1 MVDAVVSSVVRRLG
15 GLLIDQVIFLQGV
28 RDEVNYLRT
37 KLEYMLCFL
46 QDAEEKQ
53 DQDSRIR
60 KWVSDIRDA
69 AYEAEDIID
78 KFILKVEEGGIPN
91 KKVGF
96 KACLRKYFCIYKQ
109 ANEYGIGKEIQ
120 EWKNRLDEIDRNHEI
135 FKIRNIEAAGEGSSS
150 MNERFKQLR
159 RTTPYEDDQ
168 HVVGFTKDVELL
180 MSELLEETPHQR
192 VISIV
197 GMGGLGKTTLARKL
211 YNSSSVGDKFERK
224 GWVSVSKDYNIQ
236 NLLRRTIKSF
246 KMPSTKEELE
256 MLEKM
261 ETEDLECHLHEL
273 LKESRYLVVIDDVWD
288 TDAWASL
295 RRALPDNKKGSRVI
309 ITTRIKLVAE
319 SSGRRKYVHELPF
332 LQPEESWELF
342 CKMVVFPDYDGVDD
356 KTNRCPPRLEELA
369 RDMARKCQG
378 LPLAIVVLGGLLSR
392 KHPDEWPKLQGRFWR
407 HVSGD
412 DFESHDSAHVTQI
425 LALSFTDLPH
435 HLKSCFLYLG
445 LFPEDFEIDAE
456 RLLRLWVAEGFIQQA
471 EGETLE
477 ETATEYLNELIDRN
491 LIQVAQ
497 RNWMRIRGCRVHDL
511 LRDFAI
517 EKSKELNFLHIYDG
531 NVYSAPSPC
540 KHRRLASHSCGLK
553 RFASFDQS
561 SNLHLRTLLFFN
573 SENESAEIGELQF
586 LYKKLRLLRVLDLE
600 EIIFNHSQGKT
611 EHVSL
616 LDAIEKLIH
625 LRYFRI
631 SDCEINKIPPS
642 IGNLQTLQTLEFP
655 PSYSLTVL
663 PDEICNAMQLR
674 HLIGCFKWPFR
685 VENLTNLQTL
695 NFIDV
700 DDRMEFNPSRD
711 LINLRELYVEF
722 NGESMG
728 FTLDSIG
735 KLRSLQTLFLC
746 KVRGTVWNLTL
757 QPLSQCQHLLQLK
770 LRGYIGRLPTEMHEF
785 LPNLKYLWLDGEDM
799 KEDPMPSLEKLPK
812 LTILDLVE
820 YGANKFV
827 CTAGGF
833 PQLEI
838 LIVYRC
844 VVKELQ
850 VDEGGMPLLRGLGL
864 YDSVIYSIPER
875 LRSIPVPKNWA
886 VAEADDWPY

>member
-46 QDAEEKQ
+46 KDAEEKQ

-78 KFILKVEEGGIPN
+78 KFILKVEEGGIPERT
-91 KKVGF
+91 GF
-96 KACLRKYFCIYKQ
+96 KACLRKFFCINKQ
-109 ANEYGIGKEIQ
+109 ANKYGIGKEIQ

-135 FKIRNIEAAGEGSSS
+135 FKIRNIEAAGEGSSG
-150 MNERFKQLR
+150 MNERFNQLR

-168 HVVGFTKDVELL
+168 HVVGFTEDVELL
-180 MSELLEETPHQR
+180 TSELLRETPHQR

-211 YNSSSVGDKFERK
+211 YNSSSVGDQFECK

-236 NLLRRTIKSF
+236 DLLRRTIKSF
-246 KMPSTKEELE
+246 TTPTTKDELE

-261 ETEDLECHLHEL
+261 GKEDLEGRLHEL

-295 RRALPDNKKGSRVI
+295 RRSLPDNKKGSRVI
-309 ITTRIKLVAE
+309 ITTRKKVVAE
-319 SSGRRKYVHELPF
+319 SSGERKFVHELSF
-332 LQPEESWELF
+332 LQEEESWELF
-342 CKMVVFPDYDGVDD
+342 CKKVFPDYDGVDD
-356 KTNRCPPRLEELA
+356 KINRCRPSLEESA
-369 RDMARKCQG
+369 RDMVRKCHG

-407 HVSGD
+407 HVRGD
-412 DFESHDSAHVTQI
+412 DFESHDSTHVTQI

-445 LFPEDFEIDAE
+445 LFPEDFEIDAD
-456 RLLRLWVAEGFIQQA
+456 RLIRLWVAEGFIQQA

-477 ETATEYLNELIDRN
+477 ETAAEHLNELIDRN

-497 RNWMRIRGCRVHDL
+497 RNWMRIRRCRVHDL

-540 KHRRLASHSCGLK
+540 KHRRLASHNCGLK

-561 SNLHLRTLLFFN
+561 SNLHLRTLLFFD

-600 EIIFNHSQGKT
+600 EIIFKHSQEET

-616 LDAIEKLIH
+616 VDAIEKLIH

-631 SDCEINKIPPS
+631 SGSKINKIPPS
-642 IGNLQTLQTLEFP
+642 IGNLQTLQTLEFSQP
-655 PSYSLTVL
+655 DSPIML
-663 PDEICNAMQLR
+663 PDEICNAKQLR
-674 HLIGCFKWPFR
+674 HLIGWFKWPFQ
-685 VENLTNLQTL
+685 VKNVTNLQTL
-695 NFIDV
+695 KYIAV
-700 DDRMEFNPSRD
+700 DDQMEFNPSWD
-711 LINLRELYVEF
+711 LINLDELCVAF
-722 NGESMG
+722 DGESKG

-735 KLRSLQTLFLC
+735 RLRNLRTLFLEIAD
-746 KVRGTVWNLTL
+746 TVWNPTL

-770 LRGYIGRLPTEMHEF
+770 LHGKIGNLPTDMHKF
-785 LPNLKYLWLDGEDM
+785 LPNLKYLSLEGSEM
-799 KEDPMPSLEKLPK
+799 EEDPMPSLEKLPK
-812 LTILDLVE
+812 LTILDLWNFTV
-820 YGANKFV
+820 YKFA

-838 LIVYRC
+838 LSVFRGY
-844 VVKELQ
+844 VKELQ
-850 VDEGGMPLLRGLGL
+850 VDEGGMPLLRGL
-864 YDSVIYSIPER
+864 VIPYNVSIPER
-875 LRSIPVPKNWA
+875 LRSIPVPKNWY
-886 VAEADDWPY
+886 VTSADDWPY

>member
-1 MVDAVVSSVVRRLG
+1 MVDAIVSSVAQRLG
-15 GLLIDQVIFLQGV
+15 NLLTEQVNFLRGV
-28 RDEVNYLRT
+28 RDEVNSLKN

-46 QDAEEKQ
+46 KDAEEKQ

-78 KFILKVEEGGIPN
+78 KFILKVGP
-91 KKVGF
+91 KRTGF

-109 ANEYGIGKEIQ
+109 ANKYGIGKEVQ

-180 MSELLEETPHQR
+180 TSELLQETPHQR
-192 VISIV
+192 VISIA

-211 YNSSSVGDKFERK
+211 YNSSSVGDKFECK
-224 GWVSVSKDYNIQ
+224 GWVSVSKDYSIQ
-236 NLLRRTIKSF
+236 DLLRRTIKSV
-246 KMPSTKEELE
+246 KMPTTKGELE

-261 ETEDLECHLHEL
+261 GQEDLEGRLHEL

-288 TDAWASL
+288 TDAWESL

-309 ITTRIKLVAE
+309 ITTRIKLVAK
-319 SSGRRKYVHELPF
+319 SSGDRTFVHELPF
-332 LQPEESWELF
+332 LQEEEGWELF
-342 CKMVVFPDYDGVDD
+342 CKKVFPNHDGAND
-356 KTNRCPPRLEELA
+356 KTSHCPPSLEELA
-369 RDMARKCQG
+369 RDMVRKCHG

-392 KHPDEWPKLQGRFWR
+392 KQPDEWPKTK
-407 HVSGD
+407 
-412 DFESHDSAHVTQI
+412 FESHALTRVTQI
-425 LALSFTDLPH
+425 LALSFNDLPH

-456 RLLRLWVAEGFIQQA
+456 RLIRLWVAEGFIQA
-471 EGETLE
+471 ADGETLE
-477 ETATEYLNELIDRN
+477 ETAAEHLNELIDRN
-491 LIQVAQ
+491 LIQVAK
-497 RNWMRIRGCRVHDL
+497 RNWMRIGRCRVHDL

-517 EKSKELNFLHIYDG
+517 EKSKELKFLHINDG
-531 NVYSAPSPC
+531 NVHSALSPC
-540 KHRRLASHSCGLK
+540 KHRRLASHSGGLK
-553 RFASFDQS
+553 RFDSFDHS

-573 SENESAEIGELQF
+573 SKNESAEIGELQF

-600 EIIFNHSQGKT
+600 EISFNHSQEET
-611 EHVSL
+611 EHISL

-631 SDCEINKIPPS
+631 SGSKKNKIPPS
-642 IGNLQTLQTLEFP
+642 IGNLQTLQTLEF
-655 PSYSLTVL
+655 SGYYGSIML
-663 PDEICNAMQLR
+663 PDEICNAKQLR

-695 NFIDV
+695 SYIEV
-700 DDRMEFNPSRD
+700 DDRME
-711 LINLRELYVEF
+711 
-722 NGESMG
+722 
-728 FTLDSIG
+728 IG
-735 KLRSLQTLFLC
+735 
-746 KVRGTVWNLTL
+746 
-757 QPLSQCQHLLQLK
+757 HLLQLK
-770 LRGYIGRLPTEMHEF
+770 LHGHIRKLPTEMHEF
-785 LPNLKYLWLDGEDM
+785 LPNLKYLSLFGFEM
-799 KEDPMPSLEKLPK
+799 GEDPMPSLEKLPK
-812 LTILDLVE
+812 LTILDLFHHRV
-820 YGANKFV
+820 NKFV

-838 LIVYRC
+838 LILSYC
-844 VVKELQ
+844 VVEELQ

-864 YDSVIYSIPER
+864 NNLERYISIPER

-886 VAEADDWPY
+886 TAEPGMKVGGTKESGW

>member
-1 MVDAVVSSVVRRLG
+1 M
-15 GLLIDQVIFLQGV
+15 

-46 QDAEEKQ
+46 KDAEEKQ

-78 KFILKVEEGGIPN
+78 KFILKVEEGGIPERT
-91 KKVGF
+91 GF

-109 ANEYGIGKEIQ
+109 ANKYGIGKEIQ
-120 EWKNRLDEIDRNHEI
+120 EWKNRLNEIDRNHEI

-180 MSELLEETPHQR
+180 MSELLEETPDQR
-192 VISIV
+192 MISIV
-197 GMGGLGKTTLARKL
+197 GMGGLGKTTMARKL
-211 YNSSSVGDKFERK
+211 YNSSSVGDKFECK
-224 GWVSVSKDYNIQ
+224 GWVYVSKDYNIQ

-246 KMPSTKEELE
+246 KMPITKDELE

-261 ETEDLECHLHEL
+261 ETEDLECHLHEF

-319 SSGRRKYVHELPF
+319 SSGRRKYI
-332 LQPEESWELF
+332 
-342 CKMVVFPDYDGVDD
+342 VFPDYDGVDD
-356 KTNRCPPRLEELA
+356 KTNRCPPSLEELA
-369 RDMARKCQG
+369 RDMVRKCRG

-392 KHPDEWPKLQGRFWR
+392 KHADEWPKLQGRFWR
-407 HVSGD
+407 HVRGD
-412 DFESHDSAHVTQI
+412 DFESHDSVHVTQI

-456 RLLRLWVAEGFIQQA
+456 RLIRLWVAECFIQQA

-477 ETATEYLNELIDRN
+477 ETAAKYLNELIDRN
-491 LIQVAQ
+491 LIQVAK
-497 RNWMRIRGCRVHDL
+497 RNWMRIRRCRVHDL

-517 EKSKELNFLHIYDG
+517 EN
-531 NVYSAPSPC
+531 
-540 KHRRLASHSCGLK
+540 CGLK
-553 RFASFDQS
+553 RFASFDQL
-561 SNLHLRTLLFFN
+561 SNLHLQTLLFFN
-573 SENESAEIGELQF
+573 SKNESAEIGELQF

-600 EIIFNHSQGKT
+600 EIIFNHSQEET

-616 LDAIEKLIH
+616 LDATEKLIH
-625 LRYFRI
+625 FRYFRV
-631 SDCEINKIPPS
+631 SDSNINKIPPS
-642 IGNLQTLQTLEFP
+642 IGNLQTLQTLEFSKSDSP
-655 PSYSLTVL
+655 IML
-663 PDEICNAMQLR
+663 PDEICNAKQLR

-695 NFIDV
+695 NWIDIEV
-700 DDRMEFNPSRD
+700 DDRMELNPLTD
-711 LINLRELYVEF
+711 LINLHELYVAL
-722 NGESMG
+722 NGELKG

-735 KLRSLQTLFLC
+735 RLRSLQTLFLYAD
-746 KVRGTVWNLTL
+746 TVWNPTL
-757 QPLSQCQHLLQLK
+757 QPLSHCQHLLQLK
-770 LRGYIGRLPTEMHEF
+770 LVGKIGKLPTEMHEF
-785 LPNLKYLWLDGEDM
+785 LPNLKYLCLDGKKME
-799 KEDPMPSLEKLPK
+799 EDPMPSLEKLPK
-812 LTILDLVE
+812 LTILDLYECRRV
-820 YGANKFV
+820 NKFV
-827 CTAGGF
+827 CTPGGF

-838 LIVYRC
+838 LIIVRC
-844 VVKELQ
+844 DVKELR

-864 YDSVIYSIPER
+864 YDSDKVSIPER

-886 VAEADDWPY
+886 VAEPDEWPY

>member
-15 GLLIDQVIFLQGV
+15 GLLIDQVNFLQGV

-46 QDAEEKQ
+46 KDAEEKQ

-78 KFILKVEEGGIPN
+78 KFILKVEEGGIP
-91 KKVGF
+91 KRTGF

-109 ANEYGIGKEIQ
+109 ANKYGIGKEIQ
-120 EWKNRLDEIDRNHEI
+120 EWKNILDEIDRNREI
-135 FKIRNIEAAGEGSSS
+135 FGIRNINAAGEGSSS
-150 MNERFKQLR
+150 MNERFRQLR
-159 RTTPYEDDQ
+159 KTTPYEDDQ
-168 HVVGFTKDVELL
+168 HVVGFTEDVELL

-197 GMGGLGKTTLARKL
+197 GMGGLGKTTMARKL
-211 YNSSSVGDKFERK
+211 YNSSSVGDKFECK

-236 NLLRRTIKSF
+236 DLLRRTIKSF
-246 KMPSTKEELE
+246 KKPTKDELE

-261 ETEDLECHLHEL
+261 EKEDLECHLHDL

-309 ITTRIKLVAE
+309 ITTRKKVVAE

-342 CKMVVFPDYDGVDD
+342 CKIVVFPDYDGVDD
-356 KTNRCPPRLEELA
+356 KTNRCPPSLEELA
-369 RDMARKCQG
+369 RDMVRKCQG

-412 DFESHDSAHVTQI
+412 HFESHDSAHVTQI

-445 LFPEDFEIDAE
+445 LFPEDFEINAV
-456 RLLRLWVAEGFIQQA
+456 RLIRLWVAEGFIQQA

-477 ETATEYLNELIDRN
+477 ETAAEYLNELIDRN

-497 RNWMRIRGCRVHDL
+497 RSWMRILTCRVHDL
-511 LRDFAI
+511 LRDFAT
-517 EKSKELNFLHIYDG
+517 EKSKDLNFLHIYDG

-573 SENESAEIGELQF
+573 SKYESAEIGELQF
-586 LYKKLRLLRVLDLE
+586 QYKKLRLLRVLDLE
-600 EIIFNHSQGKT
+600 EIIFNHSQEET

-631 SDCEINKIPPS
+631 TDSIINKIPPS
-642 IGNLQTLQTLEFP
+642 IGNLQTLQTLEF
-655 PSYSLTVL
+655 STFDRAVML
-663 PDEICNAMQLR
+663 PDEICNAKQLR

-695 NFIDV
+695 NYIEV
-700 DDRMEFNPSRD
+700 DDGMEFNPSWD
-711 LINLRELYVEF
+711 LINLRELCVVF
-722 NGESMG
+722 NGESEG

-735 KLRSLQTLFLC
+735 RLRNLRTLRLEIAD
-746 KVRGTVWNLTL
+746 TVWNPTL
-757 QPLSQCQHLLQLK
+757 KPLSHCQHLIQLK
-770 LRGYIGRLPTEMHEF
+770 LHGEIGKLPTEMHEF
-785 LPNLKYLWLDGEDM
+785 LPNLKYLSLFGEKM
-799 KEDPMPSLEKLPK
+799 EEDPMPSLEKLPK
-812 LTILDLVE
+812 LTILDLSF
-820 YGANKFV
+820 YGVNKFV

-833 PQLEI
+833 PLLEI
-838 LIVYRC
+838 LTVFGGD
-844 VVKELQ
+844 VKELQ
-850 VDEGGMPLLRGLGL
+850 VDEGGMPLLWGLGL
-864 YDSVIYSIPER
+864 YRSDKVSIPAR
-875 LRSIPVPKNWA
+875 LRSIPVPKNWDIA
-886 VAEADDWPY
+886 QADDWPY

>member
-60 KWVSDIRDA
+60 KWVSAIRDA
-69 AYEAEDIID
+69 AYQAEDIID
-78 KFILKVEEGGIPN
+78 KFILKVGP
-91 KKVGF
+91 KRTGF

-109 ANEYGIGKEIQ
+109 ANKYGIGKEIQ

-159 RTTPYEDDQ
+159 RTTPYEDDH

-180 MSELLEETPHQR
+180 MSELLKETPHQR

-211 YNSSSVGDKFERK
+211 YNSSSFADKFERK

-236 NLLRRTIKSF
+236 NLLRRTIKSY
-246 KMPSTKEELE
+246 KMPTTKDELE

-261 ETEDLECHLHEL
+261 EKEDLECHLHEL

-295 RRALPDNKKGSRVI
+295 SRALPDNNKGSRVI
-309 ITTRIKLVAE
+309 ITTRIKPVAE

-342 CKMVVFPDYDGVDD
+342 CKIVVFPDYDGVND
-356 KTNRCPPRLEELA
+356 KTNRCPPSLEELA
-369 RDMARKCQG
+369 RDMVRKCQG

-407 HVSGD
+407 HVGGD

-445 LFPEDFEIDAE
+445 LFPEDFEIVAE
-456 RLLRLWVAEGFIQQA
+456 RLIRLWVAEGFIQQA

-497 RNWMRIRGCRVHDL
+497 RNWMRIRRCRVHDL

-531 NVYSAPSPC
+531 N
-540 KHRRLASHSCGLK
+540 
-553 RFASFDQS
+553 
-561 SNLHLRTLLFFN
+561 
-573 SENESAEIGELQF
+573 
-586 LYKKLRLLRVLDLE
+586 
-600 EIIFNHSQGKT
+600 
-611 EHVSL
+611 
-616 LDAIEKLIH
+616 
-625 LRYFRI
+625 
-631 SDCEINKIPPS
+631 
-642 IGNLQTLQTLEFP
+642 
-655 PSYSLTVL
+655 
-663 PDEICNAMQLR
+663 
-674 HLIGCFKWPFR
+674 WPFR

-695 NFIDV
+695 KVIEV

-711 LINLRELYVEF
+711 LINLRELYVVL
-722 NGESMG
+722 NGEGKG

-735 KLRSLQTLFLC
+735 RLRSLQTLLLFA
-746 KVRGTVWNLTL
+746 RGDTVWNPTL
-757 QPLSQCQHLLQLK
+757 QPLSHCQHLIQLK
-770 LRGYIGRLPTEMHEF
+770 LLGKIGKLPTELHEF
-785 LPNLKYLWLDGEDM
+785 LPNLKYLALEGSEM
-799 KEDPMPSLEKLPK
+799 EEDPMPSLEKLPK
-812 LTILDLVE
+812 LTILDLANYSV
-820 YGANKFV
+820 NKFA

-838 LIVYRC
+838 LFIYGSD
-844 VVKELQ
+844 VKELQ
-850 VDEGGMPLLRGLGL
+850 VDEGGMPLLRGFCSYNLNRN
-864 YDSVIYSIPER
+864 ISIPER
-875 LRSIPVPKNWA
+875 LRSIPSPKNWA
-886 VAEADDWPY
+886 PANENEWPY

>member
-46 QDAEEKQ
+46 KDAKEKQ

-69 AYEAEDIID
+69 AFEAEDIID
-78 KFILKVEEGGIPN
+78 KFILKVEGGIPERT
-91 KKVGF
+91 GF

-109 ANEYGIGKEIQ
+109 ANKYGIGKEIQ

-135 FKIRNIEAAGEGSSS
+135 FKIRNIEVAGEGSSS

-180 MSELLEETPHQR
+180 TSKLLQETPHQF

-211 YNSSSVGDKFERK
+211 YNCSSVGDKFKRK
-224 GWVSVSKDYNIQ
+224 GWVSISKDYNIQ
-236 NLLRRTIKSF
+236 NLLRKTIKSF
-246 KMPSTKEELE
+246 KMPTSKDELE

-319 SSGRRKYVHELPF
+319 SSGRIKYVHELPF

-342 CKMVVFPDYDGVDD
+342 CKIVVFPDYDGVDE
-356 KTNRCPPRLEELA
+356 KTNRCPPSLEELA
-369 RDMARKCQG
+369 RDMVKKCQG

-412 DFESHDSAHVTQI
+412 DFKSHDSAHVTQI

-435 HLKSCFLYLG
+435 HLKLCFLYLG
-445 LFPEDFEIDAE
+445 LFPEDFEIEAE
-456 RLLRLWVAEGFIQQA
+456 RLIWLWVAEGFIQQA

-477 ETATEYLNELIDRN
+477 ETAAEYLNELIDRN

-497 RNWMRIRGCRVHDL
+497 RNWMRIRRCRVHDL

-531 NVYSAPSPC
+531 NVYSAPSSPC

-561 SNLHLRTLLFFN
+561 SNLHLRTLLLFN

-600 EIIFNHSQGKT
+600 KIIFNHSQEET

-616 LDAIEKLIH
+616 HDAIEKLIH

-631 SDCEINKIPPS
+631 SDPKINKIPPS
-642 IGNLQTLQTLEFP
+642 IGNLQTLQTLEFSELDSP
-655 PSYSLTVL
+655 IML
-663 PDEICNAMQLR
+663 PDEICNAKQLR
-674 HLIGCFKWPFR
+674 HLIGRFKWPFR

-695 NFIDV
+695 KFIEV
-700 DDRMEFNPSRD
+700 YDRMEFNPSRD
-711 LINLRELYVEF
+711 FINLRKLYVVL
-722 NGESMG
+722 NGESKG

-735 KLRSLQTLFLC
+735 RLRSLQTLYLDASTD
-746 KVRGTVWNLTL
+746 TVWNPTL
-757 QPLSQCQHLLQLK
+757 QPLSHCQHLLQLK
-770 LRGYIGRLPTEMHEF
+770 LHGKIGNLPTEMHKF
-785 LPNLKYLWLDGEDM
+785 LPNLKYLDLEGSELE
-799 KEDPMPSLEKLPK
+799 EDPMPSLEKLPK
-812 LTILDLVE
+812 LTILDLWK
-820 YGANKFV
+820 YGVYKFA

-838 LIVYRC
+838 LFIYGSDV
-844 VVKELQ
+844 ELQ
-850 VDEGGMPLLRGLGL
+850 VDEGGMPLLRGL
-864 YDSVIYSIPER
+864 VIPNNVSIPER
-875 LRSIPVPKNWA
+875 LRSIPVPKNWYIG
-886 VAEADDWPY
+886 DDNDWPY

>member
-46 QDAEEKQ
+46 KDAEEKQ

-78 KFILKVEEGGIPN
+78 KFILKVEEGGIP
-91 KKVGF
+91 KRTGF

-109 ANEYGIGKEIQ
+109 ANKYGIGKEIQ

-135 FKIRNIEAAGEGSSS
+135 FKIRNIEAAGEGSSG

-211 YNSSSVGDKFERK
+211 YNSSSVGDKFKRK

-236 NLLRRTIKSF
+236 NLLRKTIKSF
-246 KMPSTKEELE
+246 KMPTSKDELE

-342 CKMVVFPDYDGVDD
+342 CKIVVFPDYDGVDD

-407 HVSGD
+407 HV
-412 DFESHDSAHVTQI
+412 T
-425 LALSFTDLPH
+425 
-435 HLKSCFLYLG
+435 
-445 LFPEDFEIDAE
+445 
-456 RLLRLWVAEGFIQQA
+456 
-471 EGETLE
+471 
-477 ETATEYLNELIDRN
+477 
-491 LIQVAQ
+491 
-497 RNWMRIRGCRVHDL
+497 
-511 LRDFAI
+511 
-517 EKSKELNFLHIYDG
+517 
-531 NVYSAPSPC
+531 
-540 KHRRLASHSCGLK
+540 
-553 RFASFDQS
+553 
-561 SNLHLRTLLFFN
+561 
-573 SENESAEIGELQF
+573 
-586 LYKKLRLLRVLDLE
+586 
-600 EIIFNHSQGKT
+600 
-611 EHVSL
+611 
-616 LDAIEKLIH
+616 
-625 LRYFRI
+625 
-631 SDCEINKIPPS
+631 
-642 IGNLQTLQTLEFP
+642 
-655 PSYSLTVL
+655 
-663 PDEICNAMQLR
+663 DEIYNAKQLR
-674 HLIGCFKWPFR
+674 HLIGRFKWPFR

-695 NFIDV
+695 KFIEV
-700 DDRMEFNPSRD
+700 YDRMEFNPSRD
-711 LINLRELYVEF
+711 FMNLCKLYVVL
-722 NGESMG
+722 NGESKG

-735 KLRSLQTLFLC
+735 RLRSLQTLYLDASTD
-746 KVRGTVWNLTL
+746 TVWNPTL
-757 QPLSQCQHLLQLK
+757 QPLSHCQHLLQLK
-770 LRGYIGRLPTEMHEF
+770 LYGKIGNLPTEMHKF
-785 LPNLKYLWLDGEDM
+785 LPNLKYLDLEGSEM
-799 KEDPMPSLEKLPK
+799 EEDPMPSLEKLRK
-812 LTILDLVE
+812 LTILDLWK
-820 YGANKFV
+820 YGVYKFA

-838 LIVYRC
+838 LFIYGGD
-844 VVKELQ
+844 VKELQ
-850 VDEGGMPLLRGLGL
+850 VDEGGMPLLRGL
-864 YDSVIYSIPER
+864 VIPNNVSIPER
-875 LRSIPVPKNWA
+875 LRSIPVPKNW
-886 VAEADDWPY
+886 DITDDNDWPY

>member
-46 QDAEEKQ
+46 KDAEEKQ

-109 ANEYGIGKEIQ
+109 ASGYGIGKEIQ

-168 HVVGFTKDVELL
+168 HVVGFTKDVKLL
-180 MSELLEETPHQR
+180 TSKLLQETPHQC

-211 YNSSSVGDKFERK
+211 YNSSSVGEFEPK
-224 GWVSVSKDYNIQ
+224 GWVCVSQDYNIQ
-236 NLLRRTIKSF
+236 DLLRRTIKSF
-246 KMPSTKEELE
+246 KTPTTKDELE
-256 MLEKM
+256 I
-261 ETEDLECHLHEL
+261 
-273 LKESRYLVVIDDVWD
+273 RYLVVIDDVWD

-295 RRALPDNKKGSRVI
+295 RRALPDKKKGSRVI
-309 ITTRIKLVAE
+309 ITTRNKLVAE
-319 SSGRRKYVHELPF
+319 SSGERKFVHELPF
-332 LQPEESWELF
+332 LQEEESWELF
-342 CKMVVFPDYDGVDD
+342 CKKMFPDYDGVDD
-356 KTNRCPPRLEELA
+356 KTNRFPPSLEELA
-369 RDMARKCQG
+369 RDMARKCRG

-392 KHPDEWPKLQGRFWR
+392 KHPDEWPKLHDRFWR

-412 DFESHDSAHVTQI
+412 DFESHDSAHVKQI
-425 LALSFTDLPH
+425 LALSFTDLPR

-456 RLLRLWVAEGFIQQA
+456 RLIRLWVAEGFIQQV

-477 ETATEYLNELIDRN
+477 ETAAEHLNELIDRN

-497 RNWMRIRGCRVHDL
+497 RNWVRIEICRVHDL

-531 NVYSAPSPC
+531 NVHSALSPC
-540 KHRRLASHSCGLK
+540 KHRRLASHSGGLK
-553 RFASFDQS
+553 RFDSFDQS
-561 SNLHLRTLLFFN
+561 SNLHLRTLLFY

-600 EIIFNHSQGKT
+600 EIIFNHSQET
-611 EHVSL
+611 EHISL
-616 LDAIEKLIH
+616 LDAVDKLIH
-625 LRYFRI
+625 LRYLRI
-631 SDCEINKIPPS
+631 ISASKINQIPPS
-642 IGNLQTLQTLEFP
+642 IGNLQTLQTLEF
-655 PSYSLTVL
+655 SGYYGSIML
-663 PDEICNAMQLR
+663 PDEICNAKQLR

-695 NFIDV
+695 RFIEV

-711 LINLRELYVEF
+711 LINLRELCIVC
-722 NGESMG
+722 NGEIKG

-735 KLRSLQTLFLC
+735 RLRSLQTLYLHSG
-746 KVRGTVWNLTL
+746 KDTVWNPTL
-757 QPLSQCQHLLQLK
+757 QPLSHCQHLLQLK
-770 LRGYIGRLPTEMHEF
+770 LCGRIGNLPKEMHEF
-785 LPNLKYLWLDGEDM
+785 LPNLKYLSLDGLGME
-799 KEDPMPSLEKLPK
+799 EDPMPSLEKLPK
-812 LTILDLVE
+812 LTILDLCFHDRP
-820 YGANKFV
+820 NKFV

-838 LIVYRC
+838 LFLNTC
-844 VVKELQ
+844 HVKELQ

-864 YDSVIYSIPER
+864 AASSNVTIPKR
-875 LRSIPVPKNWA
+875 FRSIPDPKNWIMA
-886 VAEADDWPY
+886 KCNEWPY